1 MVKGTLS
8 VKAGP
13 EREEKIQELVDRK
26 VFKSVSDF
34 LIAAIDRQLDP
45 AGYEQGVLNRVLYD
59 LKNNQQIRDEL
70 RRIFR
75 ESRD

>member
-8 VKAGP
+8 VKVGP

-45 AGYEQGVLNRVLYD
+45 AGYEQGVLNRVLYVPEQTI
-59 LKNNQQIRDEL
+59 LH
-70 RRIFR
+70 
-75 ESRD
+75 